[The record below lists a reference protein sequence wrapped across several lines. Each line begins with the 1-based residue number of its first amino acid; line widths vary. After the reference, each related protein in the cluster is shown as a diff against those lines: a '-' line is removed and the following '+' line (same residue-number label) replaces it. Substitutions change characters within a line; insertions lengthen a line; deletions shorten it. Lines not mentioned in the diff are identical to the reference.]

1 MAKSLDVLDWRFIS
15 SISLVMSR
23 VLVRFSISAFFL
35 FSFAA
40 AFFWIQL
47 LMCFTVFLGVSV
59 SMDMESWG
67 KLYLL
72 KCKRGRSLP
81 PFFRQ
86 YAIERMS
93 LFLRNLF
100 CV

>member
-1 MAKSLDVLDWRFIS
+1 
-15 SISLVMSR
+15 
-23 VLVRFSISAFFL
+23 
-35 FSFAA
+35 
-40 AFFWIQL
+40 
-47 LMCFTVFLGVSV
+47 MCFTVFLGVSV
-59 SMDMESWG
+59 SMDIESWG

-100 CV
+100 LRVVDAEIFVLWSSRWLLQGNRVSNGIF